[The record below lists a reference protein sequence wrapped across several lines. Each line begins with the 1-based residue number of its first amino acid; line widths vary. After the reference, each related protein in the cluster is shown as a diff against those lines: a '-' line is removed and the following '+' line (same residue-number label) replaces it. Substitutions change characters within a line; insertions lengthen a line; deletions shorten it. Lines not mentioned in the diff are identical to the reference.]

1 LGAVVREANKSK
13 ISNQSLIPMVV
24 GRIQWAY
31 ASRRGKEKLNKT
43 QNKFLNSEKHVFLFV
58 FVSKKRKK
66 LKSKEVKWGV

>member
-1 LGAVVREANKSK
+1 
-13 ISNQSLIPMVV
+13 MVV

-66 LKSKEVKWGV
+66 LKSKEVKGGVKK